1 MMTDPISDMIIR
13 IKNAKMAGNDV
24 VSMSQ
29 SKLKKAI
36 AEKLKQRGIVSN
48 VTTYGKN
55 TSKLLELTLARGES
69 GEYRF
74 RDVKRISK
82 PGCRIYFGSKDIR
95 PVKGGTGTLFISTPK
110 GILFGHEARKE
121 NVGGEPLFKIW

>member
-1 MMTDPISDMIIR
+1 MMTDPVSDMIIR

-24 VSMSQ
+24 VSMPQ
-29 SKLKKAI
+29 SNLKKAI
-36 AEKLKQRGIVSN
+36 AEKLKQRGVVSDI
-48 VTTYGKN
+48 TTHGKN
-55 TSKLLELTLARGES
+55 ANKSLELTLTRDEN

-74 RDVKRISK
+74 KDVKRVSK
-82 PGCRIYFGSKDIR
+82 PGCRVYFSTKDIR